1 MDERWKC
8 GHFASSDDRRQTSVI
23 GRPRNRHAT
32 IVRASCASE
41 GKAGVKPMPK
51 ISKSALEIQE
61 IIHQRIS
68 VSHEHGG
75 ACSEWKITVPSLLTL
90 REQLRLGSNWRA
102 KLVISPQ
109 QLTSPQCIEFVSGVI
124 EDAMEEFVCA
134 NQIP

>member
-1 MDERWKC
+1 
-8 GHFASSDDRRQTSVI
+8 
-23 GRPRNRHAT
+23 
-32 IVRASCASE
+32 
-41 GKAGVKPMPK
+41 MPK

-75 ACSEWKITVPSLLTL
+75 ACSEWKITVPSPLTV

-102 KLVISPQ
+102 KLVMSPR
-109 QLTSPQCIEFVSGVI
+109 QLTSPQCIEFVSGII
-124 EDAMEEFVCA
+124 EDAMKEFVCA